1 MTGPDI
7 IFFWVARMIMA
18 GGEFMNDIPFSNVY
32 FTGIV
37 RDKLG
42 RKMSKTLGNSP
53 DPLELIKKY
62 GADAVR
68 IGMLLCSSAGND
80 IFYDESQV
88 EQGRN
93 FCNKIW
99 NSFRLV
105 QGWRVDESLEQS
117 DVNALAIKW
126 FRNKLNQTVKSV
138 EDLYSK
144 FRISDALM
152 AIYKLFWDDYCSWYL
167 EAVKPAFGEAID
179 KATMT
184 ATEEFLEN
192 LLKMIHPVMP
202 FISEE
207 LWQSMSG
214 RKEGETIMYQPSPV
228 AGEYDEKV
236 ISDFEAAKEVAGG
249 VRATRQQKNIP
260 PKEALDIKVKG
271 DFPMEMMPLVAK
283 FSNVG
288 KAEKV
293 SETSEGNGVSFMV
306 GTVEVFIPLD
316 GFVDAE
322 AEISKLETELTR
334 LRGFLEGVRKK
345 LSNESFTAHA
355 PEKVVAIERK
365 KEADALLKI
374 ENIEK
379 SLKSLKSK

>member
-1 MTGPDI
+1 
-7 IFFWVARMIMA
+7 
-18 GGEFMNDIPFSNVY
+18 
-32 FTGIV
+32 
-37 RDKLG
+37 
-42 RKMSKTLGNSP
+42 
-53 DPLELIKKY
+53 
-62 GADAVR
+62 
-68 IGMLLCSSAGND
+68 
-80 IFYDESQV
+80 
-88 EQGRN
+88 
-93 FCNKIW
+93 
-99 NSFRLV
+99 
-105 QGWRVDESLEQS
+105 
-117 DVNALAIKW
+117 
-126 FRNKLNQTVKSV
+126 
-138 EDLYSK
+138 
-144 FRISDALM
+144 M

-214 RKEGETIMYQPSPV
+214 RKEGKTIMYQPSPV

-271 DFPMEMMPLVAK
+271 DFPMEMMPLVTK
-283 FSNVG
+283 LSNVG

-355 PEKVVAIERK
+355 PEKVVAMERK

-379 SLKSLKSK
+379 SLKSFKSK